1 MKHKILITKVILMAL
16 SIHGLSAATVVDFN
30 AGVIHSNVYINDSYP
45 YTETNPI
52 LSKAQRPDY
61 TGPDIYGG
69 FRSAGDSRLFAAGG
83 VDDAGLRLRWNR
95 GVGDANESI
104 SGLFLFKI
112 ADAGLIEFQPGMD
125 GVMAQ
130 AGYMNPG
137 ATGPDLAV
145 RDAEIRLV
153 FKDNSGYYISEAKA
167 FSSGAGIYFNALSE
181 SYRSYNP
188 SLTSIEAINT
198 FGDPAQPSFKG
209 IAFAGFYLKAVRGS
223 DLQSGTNIGVTQFT
237 VRARKN

>member
-1 MKHKILITKVILMAL
+1 
-16 SIHGLSAATVVDFN
+16 VVDFN
-30 AGVIHSNVYINDSYP
+30 AGVIHSNVYVNDSYP

-52 LSKAQRPDY
+52 LSTAQRPDY

-95 GVGDANESI
+95 GVGGANESI
-104 SGLFLFKI
+104 SGLFLFKV
-112 ADAGLIEFQPGMD
+112 AGAGLIEFQPGMD
-125 GVMAQ
+125 GVTAQ
-130 AGYMNPG
+130 IGYMNPG
-137 ATGPDLAV
+137 ATGLALAV
-145 RDAEIRLV
+145 REAEIRLV

-167 FSSGAGIYFNALSE
+167 VSSGAGIYFNALSE
-181 SYRSYNP
+181 SYRRYNP
-188 SLTSIEAINT
+188 SQPGVGAINAI
-198 FGDPAQPSFKG
+198 GDPAQPSFKG
-209 IAFAGFYLKAVRGS
+209 ITFAGFYLKAVRGS

>member
-1 MKHKILITKVILMAL
+1 MAL
-16 SIHGLSAATVVDFN
+16 FIHGLSAATVVDFN
-30 AGVIHSNVYINDSYP
+30 AGVIHSNVYVNDSCP
-45 YTETNPI
+45 YREATPI
-52 LSKAQRPDY
+52 LSKVQRPNY

-95 GVGDANESI
+95 GVGEANESI

-112 ADAGLIEFQPGMD
+112 KDAGLTEFQPGMD

-137 ATGPDLAV
+137 VTGPELAV
-145 RDAEIRLV
+145 KQAEIRLV
-153 FKDNSGYYISEAKA
+153 FKDNSGYYISSAKT
-167 FSSGAGIYFNALSE
+167 FTSGAGIYFNALSE
-181 SYRSYNP
+181 SYRRYNP
-188 SLTSIEAINT
+188 SQASIEAINT

-209 IAFAGFYLKAVRGS
+209 ISFAGFYLKAVRGS

-237 VRARKN
+237 VRASKNY